1 VRVLFFNNPA
11 MGHFLPLIPLAR
23 ALRKQGH
30 AVAFV
35 TAASMLDAVEREG
48 FELLPAGVTMQEGV
62 AEVTRRTG
70 KNIMDSRTPELAAE
84 FFAGVRIDLA
94 FDDALAATKEWG
106 PDLIVA
112 EQVDFVGPII
122 AAELS
127 LPTALIGIDPALES
141 DFQDALVAA
150 ARPRYQDR
158 DLAAP
163 VHWLTGNRFVDL
175 CPPSLQ
181 RAAWIPPID
190 RIALRPEPYSAAD
203 GTPRAERASG
213 TGRPRVLVSLSTVAE
228 AAAGLGELLRSL
240 TALDVDLVATYSGRP
255 VDDLG
260 LEAGRIEMFSFLPAA
275 ELLDG
280 VTAVV
285 HQGGS
290 GTTWGAAA
298 RGVPAVIAP
307 AAIGQFRQAQR
318 VEATGAGIA
327 LPMGKPD
334 PAAVATALGRL
345 LAEPSF
351 TAAAHR
357 LRDEIAAM
365 PAADEVAARLV
376 SSI

>member
-1 VRVLFFNNPA
+1 MRVLFFNNPA

-30 AVAFV
+30 TVAFV
-35 TAASMLDAVEREG
+35 TAATMLDDVEREG
-48 FELLPAGVTMQEGV
+48 FDLLPAGVTMQEGV

-112 EQVDFVGPII
+112 EQVDFVGPIVATELNLPI
-122 AAELS
+122 ALA
-127 LPTALIGIDPALES
+127 GIDPALET

-158 DLAAP
+158 DLQAP

-181 RAAWIPPID
+181 RADWVPPID
-190 RIALRPEPYSAAD
+190 RIALRPEPYSAPE
-203 GTPRAERASG
+203 GTPPAQRAPG
-213 TGRPRVLVSLSTVAE
+213 TGRPKVLVSLSTVA
-228 AAAGLGELLRSL
+228 AAATGLDTLLRSL
-240 TALDVDLVATYSGRP
+240 STLDVDLVATFSGRP
-255 VDDLG
+255 IDDLG
-260 LEAGRIEMFSFLPAA
+260 LEPGRIELFSFLPAA

-280 VTAVV
+280 VAAVV

-290 GTTWGAAA
+290 GTTWGTAA

-307 AAIGQFRQAQR
+307 AAIGQFRQAKR
-318 VEATGAGIA
+318 VEATGAGLA
-327 LPMGKPD
+327 LPQGQPD
-334 PAAVATALGRL
+334 PAAVAEALGRVL
-345 LAEPSF
+345 IEPSF

-365 PAADEVAARLV
+365 PPADEIAKRLV
-376 SSI
+376 NSI